1 MPSRITN
8 ASFRTAS
15 RAIARFLPTLL
26 TLLSLACPAF
36 CGTGVC
42 AGERGE
48 VVEESARCGCDAAE
62 HPAPSEPCSGECD
75 GCFCDGALP
84 PGDAPSVIGGGV
96 FLPAVADGCESDRAA
111 GRVRAAVILSSGP
124 PSHGRTPLSA
134 HAGLLL

>member
-1 MPSRITN
+1 MKNR
-8 ASFRTAS
+8 SFRTAA

-36 CGTGVC
+36 CGVGVC
-42 AGERGE
+42 AAESCQ
-48 VVEESARCGCDAAE
+48 VAEETAVCGCHAADE
-62 HPAPSEPCSGECD
+62 PAPSQPCPGECE

-96 FLPAVADGCESDRAA
+96 LLPAVAAGCESDRAD
-111 GRVRAAVILSSGP
+111 GRVLAAVIRSSRP
-124 PSHGRTPLSA
+124 PSLGRTPLSV